1 MPREIRSIVVT
12 GPTGI
17 VGTAL
22 IRECILRQVKVLAI
36 CRTNS
41 PRRNVIP
48 AHPLVTVLE
57 CDAQDFEKIPD
68 TVGQYDAFAH
78 FAWLGTKDGKKND
91 VDTQLQNIRMSL
103 DAVRLAARLGCK
115 VFMGSG
121 SQAEYGRIT
130 TTLTP
135 DTAAAPVNG
144 YGIAKL
150 CAGSMTRLLCG
161 QLGLT
166 HIWLRILSTY
176 GPGDW
181 SHTIIPTAIRS
192 FSEGTDVA
200 FTKGEQI
207 WDLIYCED
215 EAKIL
220 FRLLESGKDG
230 SIYCIGTDH
239 AVTLAESIRTVYRI
253 VTGHDASDEEIGI
266 GKRPYGEQ
274 EVMCLKTDPQN
285 YTKDIG
291 EVTFTPF
298 EEGIRKTAEWMK
310 QHEMY

>member
-1 MPREIRSIVVT
+1 MPREISSIVVT

-22 IRECILRQVKVLAI
+22 IRECILRNVKVLAI
-36 CRTNS
+36 CRKNS
-41 PRRNVIP
+41 PRRHVIEED
-48 AHPLVTVLE
+48 PLVTVLE
-57 CDAQDFEKIPD
+57 CDAKDYGSIPD
-68 TVGQYDAFAH
+68 TVGKYDAFAH

-91 VDTQLQNIRMSL
+91 VDTQMQNIRMSL
-103 DAVRLAARLGCK
+103 DAARLAARLGCK

-121 SQAEYGRIT
+121 SQAEYGKIREA
-130 TTLTP
+130 LRP
-135 DTAAAPVNG
+135 DTPANPVNG

-150 CAGSMTRLLCG
+150 CAGNMTRLLCG
-161 QLGLT
+161 QLGLE

-192 FSEGTDVA
+192 FSEGTEAA

-207 WDLIYCED
+207 WDFIYCED

-220 FRLLESGKDG
+220 FRLLESGRDG

-239 AVTLAESIRTVYRI
+239 AVPLAQSIRTVYRI
-253 VTGHDASDEEIGI
+253 ITGHDASDEEIGI
-266 GKRPYGEQ
+266 GKRPYGVQ
-274 EVMCLKTDPQN
+274 EVMCLCTDPEN
-285 YTKDIG
+285 YTRDIG
-291 EVTFTPF
+291 EVEFTPF

-310 QHEMY
+310 EHYMY